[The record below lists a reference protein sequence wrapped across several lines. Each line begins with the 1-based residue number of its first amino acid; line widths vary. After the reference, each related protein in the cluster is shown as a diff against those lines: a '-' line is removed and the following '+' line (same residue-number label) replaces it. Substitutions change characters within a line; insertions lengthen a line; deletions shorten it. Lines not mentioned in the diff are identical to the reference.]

1 MIRIS
6 KQTGSEPHP
15 VNPVNPVSLQTTFMK
30 NTKLI
35 LISLAALFVG
45 GLRDAF
51 CTANV
56 EGATGTH
63 AGAFTRR
70 ADAAHTATH
79 LVLKQGTDARHVAI
93 CGAADR
99 PIGTTQDQP
108 SAAEDIIA
116 VDPLSSGTPGTRKFR
131 CATALAANIDI
142 FTAANGLVRALPG
155 SGGGTAY
162 LVGHTIELAGQVGTS
177 DYLVEAIPCTPVATT
192 IPT

>member
-1 MIRIS
+1 
-6 KQTGSEPHP
+6 
-15 VNPVNPVSLQTTFMK
+15 MK
-30 NTKLI
+30 HTKL
-35 LISLAALFVG
+35 LLLSLAALFVG
-45 GLRDAF
+45 GIRDQFA
-51 CTANV
+51 TANA

-63 AGAFTRR
+63 PGAFTRR

-79 LVLKQGTDARHVAI
+79 LVLKQGTDAFHVAVA
-93 CGAADR
+93 GASDR

-131 CATALAANIDI
+131 CATALASNIDI
-142 FTAANGLVRALPG
+142 FTAASGLVRALPG

-162 LVGHTIELAGQVGTS
+162 LVGHTIKLAVQVGTN
-177 DYLVEAIPCTPVATT
+177 DYVVEAIPCTPTATT